1 MDQRKVHFSQLL
13 AGAVVAAIC
22 LIGTNCGKQGA
33 SASVHKLRFA
43 LPSNDW
49 WTAAPFII
57 AKAQPIFQNH
67 LLDMEFIQVNSGLAS
82 MNAVLAGTADVG
94 VSAATPLALAAAR
107 REPIMVVKRYFHS
120 SSVVG
125 LVGPSGSIG
134 SGTPPEPV
142 VIVPSTISESFL
154 YSYMEHLGKQGLVER
169 KQLQELIAGPADVS
183 GDLKTGSA
191 KSAVIWE
198 PFLSFAAELPGMTA
212 TKGGIDFSVS
222 LLLVAR
228 SDISAGKWSD
238 VTRFV
243 DGMQDAC
250 DYINKYPGQARDL
263 VEKEFSFRANFL
275 QSVWPKVTYGVQ
287 FDPEAIK
294 AEIQREGHIARA
306 LGTISGEPD
315 VSYLLQGRPG
325 AH

>member
-1 MDQRKVHFSQLL
+1 MDQRKVRFNQLL

-22 LIGTNCGKQGA
+22 LIGTNCGKQDA

-57 AKAQPIFQNH
+57 AKTQPIFQNH

-107 REPIMVVKRYFHS
+107 REPIMVLDQYFHS
-120 SSVVG
+120 SAVVG
-125 LVGPSGSIG
+125 LVGPKESIG
-134 SGTPPEPV
+134 SGTPAEPV
-142 VIVPSTISESFL
+142 AIVPSTISESFL
-154 YSYMEHLGKQGLVER
+154 YSYLEHLGKQGMMER
-169 KQLQELIAGPADVS
+169 KQLQELIARPADVS

-198 PFLSFAAELPGMTA
+198 PFLSFAAELPGMKA
-212 TKGGIDFSVS
+212 TEGGIDFSVS

-228 SDISAGKWSD
+228 SDISADRRSD
-238 VTRFV
+238 VSRFLE
-243 DGMQDAC
+243 GMRDAC
-250 DYINKYPGQARDL
+250 DYITHNPDEARDL

-275 QSVWPKVTYGVQ
+275 GPVWPRVTYNVQ
-287 FDPEAIK
+287 FDAEAIK
-294 AEIQREGHIARA
+294 AEIQREGRIALA
-306 LGTISGEPD
+306 LGTISREPD
-315 VSYLLQGRPG
+315 VSYLLQGGPS
-325 AH
+325 AQ